1 MGMYTH
7 ATTVITVGGK
17 STKQIKINAGV
28 KQGCPLSPLLFNLII
43 DELLEKLRRLNI
55 GIKVGDD
62 LLYCMAFADDLVLLT
77 EERIHMQILIEE
89 TKQFFDDKGLTAN
102 AGKCASL
109 RVVPVAK
116 KQSMKV
122 ITAKHRKWG
131 DEMIPSIT
139 FKDLVKYLGVEI
151 GPDGRVRLPRK
162 TWQTYLQNLEKSHL
176 NPIQKVEAIRQ
187 VIVARIQYQ
196 IRLSEHGLEEARKLN
211 RMIRKSV
218 KRVLHLPVWTNTSWI
233 HHRNGMNIPDLVATT
248 MLTRTK
254 ATTKMKTSKDSIS
267 QHIGDQLNPDNERQL
282 ERINLLNTTNP
293 KEAIQQRLEEELSTK
308 NNGRSLTTALRTRHK
323 RSWLWT
329 QRGLTPG
336 NKL

>member
-1 MGMYTH
+1 
-7 ATTVITVGGK
+7 
-17 STKQIKINAGV
+17 
-28 KQGCPLSPLLFNLII
+28 
-43 DELLEKLRRLNI
+43 
-55 GIKVGDD
+55 
-62 LLYCMAFADDLVLLT
+62 
-77 EERIHMQILIEE
+77 
-89 TKQFFDDKGLTAN
+89 
-102 AGKCASL
+102 
-109 RVVPVAK
+109 
-116 KQSMKV
+116 
-122 ITAKHRKWG
+122 
-131 DEMIPSIT
+131 MIPSIT

-151 GPDGRVRLPRK
+151 GPDGLVRLPRK

-233 HHRNGMNIPDLVATT
+233 HHRNGMNIPDLVTTT

-282 ERINLLNTTNP
+282 ERINLLNITNP

-329 QRGLTPG
+329 RRGLTPG
-336 NKL
+336 NKLRFIQALSGSLPTKMNKTRGIQDRRLKICTRCKKGQIEDDAHIWRVAPTIKT